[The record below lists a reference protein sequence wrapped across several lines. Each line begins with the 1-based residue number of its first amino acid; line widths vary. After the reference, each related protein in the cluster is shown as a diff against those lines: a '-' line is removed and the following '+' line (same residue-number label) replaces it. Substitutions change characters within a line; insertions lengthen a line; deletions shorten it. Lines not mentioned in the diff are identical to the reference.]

1 MGTWS
6 PENEIHRLEDAV
18 SSGNRSF
25 SAAYMA
31 VRALHAMIV
40 EYPETISRQTT
51 DALKAML
58 DDPGFTSQTQALAFY
73 REVSTALGS
82 ILVNARHR
90 DVFESGFSI
99 LKTVTT
105 LFAGVQQ
112 RAAAEALGSLP
123 LHIRGLEPGGRIPE
137 KLPVVPFSDICETK
151 SLSRDKPKFLGRS
164 IIWDMKE
171 KNRIFVIKQ
180 AASETA
186 LKGLHK
192 EARWMVHLNRVE
204 CDLGKKFHIPAPC
217 RFKNSFVFKPVRLP
231 AEVKRRINGNAQY
244 GAMAYIAHKDY
255 FSYPNALEKNEQL
268 DGDTFAA
275 VMNGNAR
282 ALGEMTRMGII
293 HTAPIPLFH
302 NRTQRLRRA
311 DDGLYEWPRGG
322 RLDRWLHSSQY
333 PNFSISGVRDFEH
346 LTHFTGPDRL
356 LYRHIGTHLM
366 SLLLVTGSYFR
377 NRAPHRMGLDECG
390 NPADTRDLFD
400 EVFFRNLIA
409 DMFKAYYAGFV
420 GRAFEGEM
428 PADLSG
434 LSKRLVEEM
443 GCDRHMEEVL
453 RVSDQQV
460 MSEQGFEDFLLQRG
474 FSRKK
479 TADIRKGDADI
490 TIRSGPHLGEF
501 NGRISVPELIPFLAG
516 ASAFCIADKYYFDHR
531 MSLSQER
538 LQ

>member
-25 SAAYMA
+25 AAAYMS

-40 EYPETISRQTT
+40 EYPETISRRTT
-51 DALKAML
+51 DALKTVL
-58 DDPGFTSQTQALAFY
+58 NDPGFISQTQSLAFY
-73 REVSTALGS
+73 REVSGALGS
-82 ILVNARHR
+82 ILANARHR
-90 DVFESGFSI
+90 GVFESGFSI

-112 RAAAEALGSLP
+112 RSAAEALGALP
-123 LHIRGLEPGGRIPE
+123 LHIRGLAPGGRIPG
-137 KLPVVPFSDICETK
+137 KVPMVLFSDICETK
-151 SLSRDKPKFLGRS
+151 SLLNDNPKFLGRS

-171 KNRIFVIKQ
+171 KNRVFVIKQ
-180 AASETA
+180 ATSETA
-186 LKGLHK
+186 LAGLYK
-192 EARWMVHLNRVE
+192 EARWMEHLNRE
-204 CDLGKKFHIPAPC
+204 EYDLGRKFHIPRPC
-217 RFKNSFVFKPVRLP
+217 RFKNSFVFRPARLP
-231 AEVKRRINGNAQY
+231 ADVKRLINGSAQY
-244 GAMAYIAHKDY
+244 GAMAYIAHKNY
-255 FSYPNALEKNEQL
+255 FSYPNTLEKDEQL
-268 DGDTFAA
+268 DGNTFAA
-275 VMNGNAR
+275 VITGNAQ

-302 NRTQRLRRA
+302 NRTQQRRRA

-333 PNFSISGVRDFEH
+333 PNFSISGLRDFEH
-346 LTHFTGPDRL
+346 LTPFTGPDRL

-377 NRAPHRMGLDECG
+377 NKAPNRMGLDECG

-400 EVFFRNLIA
+400 EDFFRNLIA
-409 DMFKAYYAGFV
+409 DTFKAYYTGFV
-420 GRAFEGEM
+420 GQAFEGDI
-428 PADLSG
+428 PADLSR

-453 RVSDQQV
+453 RVSDQQA
-460 MSEQGFEDFLLQRG
+460 MSDKGFEDFLLQRG

-479 TADIRKGDADI
+479 TTDIHKGDADI
-490 TIRSGPHLGEF
+490 TIRSGPHLGDF
-501 NGRISVPELIPFLAG
+501 NGRISVPELITFLAG
-516 ASAFCIADKYYFDHR
+516 ASAFCIADKYYVDR
-531 MSLSQER
+531 LLSLS
-538 LQ
+538 